1 MLVSLGIGIAAALL
15 ATLLITALVCLNA
28 HLYSQGQERAKNMM
42 AAQFSNI
49 AAGGSTTQFTSGS
62 IIATFVNILTN
73 ATGGANSI
81 SLLHGSTPEAAVFA
95 RGTFGLPGLAL
106 LFGTAFGAYMVSRHI
121 ISQKKWEPLASSVI
135 VGVGVGLIYLLLAAC
150 FPIRCEIRSD
160 ELHILLPYFPLNDP
174 EKTST
179 LSLVNSS
186 LTWVTFVM
194 PLLTAAIGALIG
206 YALSRRYF
214 ENGNVFSACWAWVHR
229 ARGAVRTGVEAL
241 GIYSLVFFVYSL
253 IMQVLNVIMYTI
265 SYHCGTAPIMVFLR
279 NIPSN
284 QLAGWQEGSLGGI
297 LMYVSP
303 TSPKTQRLSALYGP
317 GLFGSDKLY
326 AFSALTPER
335 YMRNNPPTMFLNYLL
350 PLVLFLLST
359 SYIMLRASAR
369 SLQDRANAGWAKTW
383 QTPAIAAIFW
393 AVAAVAINL
402 SCVTMKVTQPHPQ
415 DPYLLAMYHQFS
427 GDSYTY
433 INDVQPWYT
442 LIGALWMFAIE
453 ALALSLGPAMIKSMP
468 GLMGI
473 LKGGLVQP
481 SSALVGAENGRQ
493 NNFTGKTS
501 KPFTNPDVFI
511 ALLKAGRMQT
521 AYGQYGMQTAMN
533 GRPGMA
539 PTDAIP
545 SMQGSAPGYYG
556 QPQVNPYARPNP
568 YSANPPTGNP
578 GMPNPYPEH
587 RVSAAAP
594 ANTQDGN
601 SAADAN
607 WQQPNTWQQ
616 RQYRQPGS
624 QSTGQIPPQN
634 GQPNQ

>member
-1 MLVSLGIGIAAALL
+1 MLVSLGIGLAAALL

-28 HLYSQGQERAKNMM
+28 HLYSQGQERAKNMI
-42 AAQFSNI
+42 AAQFANTT
-49 AAGGSTTQFTSGS
+49 AGGSTTQFTSGS
-62 IIATFVNILTN
+62 IIAIFVNILTN
-73 ATGGANSI
+73 ATGGASSV
-81 SLLHGSTPEAAVFA
+81 SLLHESIPEAAVFA

-106 LFGTAFGAYMVSRHI
+106 LLGTAFGAYMVSRHI
-121 ISQKKWEPLASSVI
+121 IAQKKWEPLASSAI
-135 VGVGVGLIYLLLAAC
+135 VGFAAGLIYLLLAAC

-160 ELHILLPYFPLNDP
+160 ELHTLLPYFPLDDP

-194 PLLTAAIGALIG
+194 PLLTAAIGTLIG
-206 YALSRRYF
+206 YAFSRRCF
-214 ENGNVFSACWAWVHR
+214 ENGNVFSACWTWVHQ
-229 ARGAVRTGVEAL
+229 ARGAARTCAEAL

-284 QLAGWQEGSLGGI
+284 QLAEWQEGSLGGI

-335 YMRNNPPTMFLNYLL
+335 YMRSNLPTMFLNYLL

-359 SYIMLRASAR
+359 FYIMLRASAR

-393 AVAAVAINL
+393 AVAAMVINL
-402 SCVTMKVTQPHPQ
+402 TCVTMKVTQPHPQ

-433 INDVQPWYT
+433 INDVQPWYI
-442 LIGALWMFAIE
+442 LFGALWMFAIE
-453 ALALSLGPAMIKSMP
+453 ALALSLGPTMIKSMP

-481 SSALVGAENGRQ
+481 SPAVSGGR
-493 NNFTGKTS
+493 NEARN
-501 KPFTNPDVFI
+501 NPDGKISQPVTDPNVFI
-511 ALLKAGRMQT
+511 ALLKARGTQT
-521 AYGQYGMQTAMN
+521 VYGQYGMTAAMS

-539 PTDAIP
+539 PIGAIP
-545 SMQGSAPGYYG
+545 PMQGGAPGYG
-556 QPQVNPYARPNP
+556 QPQANPYARSNP
-568 YSANPPTGNP
+568 YSANSPATNPATRNPYSAYPDSAPSQANGQTGNP
-578 GMPNPYPEH
+578 C
-587 RVSAAAP
+587 
-594 ANTQDGN
+594 T
-601 SAADAN
+601 DAN
-607 WQQPNTWQQ
+607 
-616 RQYRQPGS
+616 RQP
-624 QSTGQIPPQN
+624 PN
-634 GQPNQ
+634 GWK